1 MNQKMFMDLWNN
13 QVGRELANNSD
24 FSHISGDEFFEMA
37 LQNGWLVTDASNTF
51 EFLGISDCISDF
63 NDYTVDVAWNQ
74 DTGNIK

>member
-51 EFLGISDCISDF
+51 
-63 NDYTVDVAWNQ
+63 
-74 DTGNIK
+74 